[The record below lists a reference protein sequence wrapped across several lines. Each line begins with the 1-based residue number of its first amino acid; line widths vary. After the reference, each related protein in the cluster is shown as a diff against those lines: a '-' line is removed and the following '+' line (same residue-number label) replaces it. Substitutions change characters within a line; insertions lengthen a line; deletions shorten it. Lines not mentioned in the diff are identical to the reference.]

1 MNTKIKYS
9 NHNKTRVF
17 AMEIRANAAALLIVR
32 TIRRATLERIKS
44 PDLCPH
50 RLTKK
55 IAALIVTPRLF
66 LNRMATTSNTENH
79 KTKTL
84 SKKYTAFGLNC

>member
-17 AMEIRANAAALLIVR
+17 AMEIRANAALLIVR
-32 TIRRATLERIKS
+32 TIRQATLERFKS
-44 PDLCPH
+44 PDLCP
-50 RLTKK
+50 RGSTKK

-66 LNRMATTSNTENH
+66 LSRMATTSNTENH

-84 SKKYTAFGLNC
+84 SKQYTAFGLNC